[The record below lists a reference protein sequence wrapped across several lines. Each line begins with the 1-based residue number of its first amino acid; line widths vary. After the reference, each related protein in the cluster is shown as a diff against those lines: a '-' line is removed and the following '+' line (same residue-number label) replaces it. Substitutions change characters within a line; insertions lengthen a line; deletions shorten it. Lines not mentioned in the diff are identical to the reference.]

1 MGAVITDL
9 LYILISTVL
18 VGIVGRALSRNSR
31 AFLPQR
37 FGHDGMAEAVS
48 RILVVAFYLLAAGF
62 IALTMPTWSH
72 VGSPGLAMELLSE
85 QVGILLLM
93 LGGLHLAGT
102 AVLARLRRGR
112 PLTATGPAGVA
123 AARSGN
129 GASASAAAG
138 SSARGTT
145 GGTRGTTG
153 GTGGTGPGGGEPGN
167 GTSGGSGPSSRSAIS
182 AISASEADET
192 GEAGE
197 AGSGGGGSDLTGD
210 GLGTGP
216 AARTGSTGFWRPQ
229 PRHVI
234 H

>member
-37 FGHDGMAEAVS
+37 FGHDGMAEAVG

-85 QVGILLLM
+85 HVGILLLM

-112 PLTATGPAGVA
+112 PFTATGPAGA
-123 AARSGN
+123 AAAGRSGS
-129 GASASAAAG
+129 GASVSSAAAG
-138 SSARGTT
+138 S
-145 GGTRGTTG
+145 GTRGTAG
-153 GTGGTGPGGGEPGN
+153 GPGGSGGGGEPGA
-167 GTSGGSGPSSRSAIS
+167 GRPTGPGGRGAP
-182 AISASEADET
+182 
-192 GEAGE
+192 G
-197 AGSGGGGSDLTGD
+197 GSGGGGGGSADLTGD
-210 GLGTGP
+210 GPLGTGP

>member
-48 RILVVAFYLLAAGF
+48 RVLVVAFYLLAAGF

-72 VGSPGLAMELLSE
+72 VGTPGLAMELLSE

-112 PLTATGPAGVA
+112 SLAATSLA
-123 AARSGN
+123 
-129 GASASAAAG
+129 GASAAGKSAAGASVPTAAG
-138 SSARGTT
+138 SGARGAGAQT
-145 GGTRGTTG
+145 GGGA
-153 GTGGTGPGGGEPGN
+153 GN
-167 GTSGGSGPSSRSAIS
+167 GTGSATSGA
-182 AISASEADET
+182 
-192 GEAGE
+192 
-197 AGSGGGGSDLTGD
+197 GGGGGAGGAGADTAAD
-210 GLGTGP
+210 GPLGIGP
-216 AARTGSTGFWRPQ
+216 GARTGSTGFWRPQ